1 MRTQQKQFAAGQ
13 TETLTVNGDFFVLL
27 SSQAPVDLEFEYVGQ
42 SGATDICLG
51 IEAGYSEQFPA
62 QLTAVKV
69 TSATAQVI
77 KYGYGLGVVKF
88 DRVVTETTVQQGTV
102 IADIS
107 PATVGN
113 YRSLVLAAA
122 IRKRVIFT
130 ADSTNTG
137 VIYLGGSGVTTA
149 NGAIVLAAGD
159 TWIEDTAANAE
170 FYAFASANG
179 QTLRMSG
186 A

>member
-1 MRTQQKQFAAGQ
+1 MRTQQKEFTAGQ

-102 IADIS
+102 IEDIA
-107 PATVGN
+107 PETVGAS
-113 YRSLVLAAA
+113 RVLVLGTA
-122 IRKRVIFT
+122 IRKRAIFT
-130 ADSTNTG
+130 ADSANTG
-137 VIYLGGSGVTTA
+137 VIYVGGSGVTTA

-159 TWIEDTAANAE
+159 SWIEDTAANAD
-170 FYAFASANG
+170 FYAVASAAA
-179 QTLRMSG
+179 QVLRISG